1 MRTRAVGSLAV
12 SEIGIGCNNF
22 GARLDEAGTRAV
34 VDAALEAGI
43 NLFDTADIYGG
54 TQSEVL
60 LGRALGARRAE
71 VVVAT
76 KFGMPVDDE
85 RKGAAPAYVR
95 QALEDSL
102 RRLGTD
108 YVDLYQ
114 LHVPDDTVPVADTL
128 ATLDELVHQG
138 KVREIGCSNF
148 TAGQLRQAAQSAAA
162 GAARFVSVQNQF
174 SLLHREPERD
184 VVPECERQG
193 IAFLPYYPLASGL
206 LSGKYRGGAAPA
218 AGTRMASYPAD
229 RVQAWL
235 SDANLAKVAALEAF
249 AAERGHSVLE
259 LAFAW
264 LRSHAVV
271 ASVIAGAMSPEQVR
285 ANAAAA
291 AWDLLA
297 ADLQGIDALVPQE
310 PPA

>member
-1 MRTRAVGSLAV
+1 MRTRSIGGLTV
-12 SEIGIGCNNF
+12 SEVGIGCNNF

-43 NLFDTADIYGG
+43 TLFDTADIYGG
-54 TQSEVL
+54 THSEVF
-60 LGRALGARRAE
+60 LGRALGPRRAE

-76 KFGMPVDDE
+76 KFGMPIDDDH
-85 RKGAAPAYVR
+85 KGAAPAYVR
-95 QALEDSL
+95 NALEDSL
-102 RRLGTD
+102 RRLGTE

-114 LHVPDDTVPVADTL
+114 LHAPDDTVPIADTL
-128 ATLDELVHQG
+128 GALDELVRQG

-148 TAGQLRQAAQSAAA
+148 TADQLREAAEVVPA

-174 SLLHREPERD
+174 SLLYREPERE
-184 VVPECERQG
+184 VVPECERRG

-206 LSGKYRGGAAPA
+206 LSGKYRRGAAPA
-218 AGTRMASYPAD
+218 PGTRMASYPAD
-229 RVQAWL
+229 RVGAWL
-235 SDANLAKVAALEAF
+235 NDANLAKVAALESF
-249 AAERGHSVLE
+249 AEEHGHSVLE

-264 LRSHAVV
+264 LRANPVV

-291 AWDLLA
+291 AWDLA
-297 ADLQGIDALVPQE
+297 PADLEAVDALAPLG